1 MKQPWVQVAVQVYG
15 WAQKGITPN
24 GELQEESSAYIQL
37 IAYLDGLKGEVE
49 EAMLDNV
56 NNKTE

>member
-1 MKQPWVQVAVQVYG
+1 M
-15 WAQKGITPN
+15 GITPN
-24 GELQEESSAYIQL
+24 GELQEESSAYFQL